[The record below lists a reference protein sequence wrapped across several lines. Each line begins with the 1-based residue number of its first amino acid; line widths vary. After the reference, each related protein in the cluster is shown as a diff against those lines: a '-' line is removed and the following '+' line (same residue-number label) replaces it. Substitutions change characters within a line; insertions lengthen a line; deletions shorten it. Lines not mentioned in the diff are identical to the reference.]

1 MTDQLASTVEAFAE
15 LVAHHAIK
23 AGYDLSSPRS
33 GGRMKLADD
42 TGLSPSTV
50 SRMLSGK
57 TIPDAYSLEALGD
70 AIDVPVTHLLEAAG
84 YVSPGA
90 LTGGEPLPERP
101 LTVKEA
107 AGRLGITK
115 PLNVALLEAI
125 TATLLAD
132 QNASP

>member
-1 MTDQLASTVEAFAE
+1 MTAAETFAD
-15 LVAHHAIK
+15 LVTHHAVK

-33 GGRMKLADD
+33 GGRTKLAND

-57 TIPDAYSLEALGD
+57 TMPDAYSLQALAD
-70 AIDVPVTHLLEAAG
+70 AIDVPVEHLLEAAG
-84 YVSPGA
+84 VVGPGV
-90 LTGGEPLPERP
+90 LTRDRQPSERP
-101 LTVKEA
+101 LTAKEA
-107 AGRLGITK
+107 AARLGIRK

-132 QNASP
+132 QAAS